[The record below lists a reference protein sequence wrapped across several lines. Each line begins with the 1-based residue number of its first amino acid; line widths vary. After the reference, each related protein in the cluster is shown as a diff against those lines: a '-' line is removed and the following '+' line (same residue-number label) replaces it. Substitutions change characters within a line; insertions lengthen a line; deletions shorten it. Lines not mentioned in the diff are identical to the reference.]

1 MGVKLTEWVV
11 DSANPERLASFWCS
25 VLGWRVIGREDDGS
39 VEIGG
44 GAEQPTILFEPVPDA
59 KVVKNRIHIDVR
71 PTEDQQA
78 EVGRIIGLG
87 ATLVDIGQG
96 PVSWT
101 VLADPEGNEFCV
113 LRGPV
118 GTA

>member
-1 MGVKLTEWVV
+1 MGVKLTEFVV
-11 DSANPERLASFWCS
+11 DCADPEALAAFWCA
-25 VLGWRVIGREDDGS
+25 VLGWEVIDRDDDGS
-39 VEIGG
+39 VEIGDG
-44 GAEQPTILFEPVPDA
+44 SLPTLLFEPVPEA

-87 ATLVDIGQG
+87 ATLIDIGQG
-96 PVSWT
+96 DVSWV

-113 LRGPV
+113 LRG
-118 GTA
+118 TA

>member
-1 MGVKLTEWVV
+1 MGVKLTEWVI
-11 DSANPERLASFWCS
+11 DAANPERLATFWCG
-25 VLGWRVIGREDDGS
+25 VLGWRIIDRDGGD
-39 VEIGG
+39 VEIAADGD
-44 GAEQPTILFEPVPDA
+44 QPTILFQLVSDA

-87 ATLVDIGQG
+87 AQLIDIGQG

-113 LRGPV
+113 LRGTV
-118 GTA
+118 